1 MEETGYVGR
10 LPPAEQPRVLR
21 VRVLSRRVRL
31 AFWGLIGFLAL
42 FSVVSVLL
50 VSVGVD
56 GWTAKT
62 SERAYDFSGVRVD
75 FRLID
80 GWRQLPFFPLAAVPV
95 AIGLA
100 VVWQLDRLLAA
111 YQKGVILTAGNALRI
126 RRVGLL
132 LVGWC
137 VAEPGIGVMAGLL
150 VGFLQLGHAVESLA
164 MVFNLPWLLAGCV
177 VLIVGHAMRAA
188 SVVAE
193 EAALT
198 V

>member
-1 MEETGYVGR
+1 MEETGYLGR

-42 FSVVSVLL
+42 FSIVSALL
-50 VSVGVD
+50 AAVGVD
-56 GWTAKT
+56 GWTWKMR
-62 SERAYDFSGVRVD
+62 EKAYDFSGVRVD
-75 FRLID
+75 FRVID
-80 GWRQLPFFPLAAVPV
+80 GWRQLPFFALAAVPV

-137 VAEPGIGVMAGLL
+137 VAEPGMGVVAVLL

-164 MVFNLPWLLAGCV
+164 MVFNLPWFLAGCV

>member
-1 MEETGYVGR
+1 MEASPDLGR
-10 LPPAEQPRVLR
+10 LLPAEQPRILR
-21 VRVLSRRVRL
+21 VRVLSRRVRIV
-31 AFWGLIGFLAL
+31 FWGLIGFLL
-42 FSVVSVLL
+42 VFSAISIVLTLLGVS
-50 VSVGVD
+50 
-56 GWTAKT
+56 GWSARGY
-62 SERAYDFSGVRVD
+62 ERSYDFSGVSVD

-80 GWRQLPFFPLAAVPV
+80 GWREWPLRVLAGVPV

-100 VVWQLDRLLAA
+100 VIWQLDRLLAA
-111 YQKGVILTAGNALRI
+111 YQKGVILTARNALRI

-132 LVGWC
+132 LLAWC
-137 VAEPGIGVMAGLL
+137 VAEFCIGLVAGVL
-150 VGFLQLGHAVESLA
+150 VGVLRLGHAAEPHA
-164 MVFNLPWLLAGCV
+164 MALNLEILLAGSI

>member
-1 MEETGYVGR
+1 MEATLGLGR

-21 VRVLSRRVRL
+21 VRVLSRRVRI
-31 AFWGLIGFLAL
+31 AFWGLIGFILAFSAISLVLTL
-42 FSVVSVLL
+42 FGIS
-50 VSVGVD
+50 
-56 GWTAKT
+56 GWSATWREG
-62 SERAYDFSGVRVD
+62 SYDFFSVRVD
-75 FRLID
+75 FRLIE
-80 GWRQLPFFPLAAVPV
+80 GWRELPLTVLAGLPF
-95 AIGLA
+95 AISLA

-111 YQKGVILTAGNALRI
+111 YQKGVILTVRNALRI

-132 LVGWC
+132 LLAWC
-137 VAEPGIGVMAGLL
+137 VAEVGGGVLVRLL
-150 VGFLQLGHAVESLA
+150 LPALQLGHAAEPAA
-164 MVFNLPWLLAGCV
+164 MALNTELFLAGCI

>member
-1 MEETGYVGR
+1 MSLGR

-31 AFWGLIGFLAL
+31 AFWGLIGFFVL
-42 FSVVSVLL
+42 FAGVSVLL

-75 FRLID
+75 FRLIE
-80 GWRQLPFFPLAAVPV
+80 GWRELPFFALTAVPV

-100 VVWQLDRLLAA
+100 VIWQLDRLLAA

-137 VAEPGIGVMAGLL
+137 VAEPCIGVVAVLL

-177 VLIVGHAMRAA
+177 VLIVGHALRAA